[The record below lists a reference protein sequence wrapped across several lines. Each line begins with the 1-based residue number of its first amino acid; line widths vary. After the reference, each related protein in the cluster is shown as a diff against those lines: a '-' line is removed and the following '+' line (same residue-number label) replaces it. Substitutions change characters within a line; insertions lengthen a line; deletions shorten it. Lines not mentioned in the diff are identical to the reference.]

1 MTDQELTIRE
11 ARDEELDIV
20 ASLVVDAYSEFAA
33 RMAPDAWSSF
43 AQDIANVRG
52 RTIDAQVIVAVR
64 DDHIVG
70 TVTRYQDW
78 RGAQQDAS
86 VVRVLAVPPDE
97 RGTGV
102 GRALMEH
109 CIALARDEGKERLVL
124 AVSQEMEEAR
134 DLYDSLGFRRDPGL
148 DHEPAPGVRS
158 TGYSLQLEGSS
169 TDSSDGGPA
178 ADQASDGQVRDG
190 SSGSP

>member
-1 MTDQELTIRE
+1 MSGDLTIRE

-52 RTIDAQVIVAVR
+52 RKIDAQLLVAER
-64 DDHIVG
+64 DDRIVG
-70 TVTRYQDW
+70 TVTRYPDW
-78 RGAQQDAS
+78 RGAQQSAS
-86 VVRVLAVPPDE
+86 AIRVLAVPPEE

-102 GRALMEH
+102 GRALMER
-109 CIALARDEGKERLVL
+109 CLELARDEGKQRVVL
-124 AVSQEMEEAR
+124 AVTQEMEEAR
-134 DLYDSLGFRRDPGL
+134 DLYERLGFQREPSL

-158 TGYSLQLEGSS
+158 TGYALQV
-169 TDSSDGGPA
+169 
-178 ADQASDGQVRDG
+178 DQ
-190 SSGSP
+190 SGS

>member
-1 MTDQELTIRE
+1 MKGPGVTDQELTIRE

-52 RTIDAQVIVAVR
+52 RTIDAQVLVAVR
-64 DDHIVG
+64 DDRIVG
-70 TVTRYQDW
+70 TVTRYPDW
-78 RGAQQDAS
+78 RGAQEDAS
-86 VVRVLAVPPDE
+86 AVRVLAVPPDE

-109 CIALARDEGKERLVL
+109 CIAAARDEGKERLVL

-134 DLYDSLGFRRDPGL
+134 DLYDRLGFQRDPAL

-158 TGYSLQLEGSS
+158 TGYSLRLGASSVKGSE
-169 TDSSDGGPA
+169 DGATAGTPA
-178 ADQASDGQVRDG
+178 SE
-190 SSGSP
+190 

>member
-1 MTDQELTIRE
+1 VGVTEQQLIIRD

-52 RTIDAQVIVAVR
+52 RKIDAQVLVAVR
-64 DDHIVG
+64 DARIVG
-70 TVTRYQDW
+70 TVTRYPDW

-86 VVRVLAVPPDE
+86 AVRVLAVPPDE

-109 CIALARDEGKERLVL
+109 CIALAREEGKERLVL
-124 AVSQEMEEAR
+124 AVTQEMEDAR
-134 DLYDSLGFRRDPGL
+134 DLYDRLGFQRDPAL
-148 DHEPAPGVRS
+148 DHEPAPGVRA
-158 TGYSLQLEGSS
+158 TGYALRLPPSGGGSS
-169 TDSSDGGPA
+169 DAASAGPA
-178 ADQASDGQVRDG
+178 
-190 SSGSP
+190 

>member
-11 ARDEELDIV
+11 ARDDELDIV

-64 DDHIVG
+64 GDRIVG
-70 TVTRYQDW
+70 TVTRYPEW

-86 VVRVLAVPPDE
+86 AVRVLAVPPDE

-109 CIALARDEGKERLVL
+109 CIALTRDEGKDRLVL

-134 DLYDSLGFRRDPGL
+134 DLYDRLGFQRDPGL

-158 TGYSLQLEGSS
+158 TGYSLWLREPSS
-169 TDSSDGGPA
+169 TDSSNGAP
-178 ADQASDGQVRDG
+178 DGQVRDR
-190 SSGSP
+190 S

>member
-1 MTDQELTIRE
+1 VTDQELTIRE

-43 AQDIANVRG
+43 AQVIAIVRG
-52 RTIDAQVIVAVR
+52 RTIDALVLVAVR
-64 DDHIVG
+64 DDRIVG
-70 TVTRYQDW
+70 TVTRYPDW

-86 VVRVLAVPPDE
+86 AVRVLAVPPDE
-97 RGTGV
+97 RGSGV

-109 CIALARDEGKERLVL
+109 CIAAARDEGKERLVL

-134 DLYDSLGFRRDPGL
+134 DLYDRLGFQRDSGL

-158 TGYSLQLEGSS
+158 TGYSLRLGTPSANGS
-169 TDSSDGGPA
+169 DAG
-178 ADQASDGQVRDG
+178 ASADG
-190 SSGSP
+190 SAPD

>member
-1 MTDQELTIRE
+1 MTDQQLTIRE
-11 ARDEELDIV
+11 AHDDELDIV

-52 RTIDAQVIVAVR
+52 RSIDAQVLVAVR
-64 DDHIVG
+64 DDRIVG
-70 TVTRYQDW
+70 TVTRYPDW

-86 VVRVLAVPPDE
+86 AVRVLAVPPDE

-109 CIALARDEGKERLVL
+109 CIALARAEHKDRLVL
-124 AVSQEMEEAR
+124 AVTQEMEEAR
-134 DLYDSLGFRRDPGL
+134 DLYDRLGFQRDTGL

-158 TGYSLQLEGSS
+158 TGYSLRLS
-169 TDSSDGGPA
+169 TA
-178 ADQASDGQVRDG
+178 ASDDG
-190 SSGSP
+190 